1 MNLPDLFPLFDLT
14 QGLPDVAAVGALFPF
29 LGKDR
34 EEKTL
39 SRETLNNINRA
50 VNKFLELRGVENFK
64 VYTIAY
70 DDQPIVLIKAD
81 PQKKLRFSNI
91 IEIQIRKFVRDN
103 LSVEVPAVF
112 WRFKTDYSEV
122 PGPEQADY
130 EFEEQPGYPQDRG
143 NVASAG
149 EATTIAGDAGNEPA
163 ETQEPENHYTS
174 PNQTLSNMQVEEIE
188 LSMGEFDEFLKGASS
203 NEKKDDPA

>member
-1 MNLPDLFPLFDLT
+1 MNLPDFFPLLDLA
-14 QGLPDVAAVGALFPF
+14 QGFPPVAAIGALFPF
-29 LGKDR
+29 LSKDK
-34 EEKTL
+34 EERTL
-39 SRETLNNINRA
+39 SRDTLNAINRA

-70 DDQPIVLIKAD
+70 DDQPIVLIKAE

-103 LSVEVPAVF
+103 LAVEVPAVF

-130 EFEEQPGYPQDRG
+130 EFEDQPAYPQDRSA
-143 NVASAG
+143 ASATDEQPVAAEG
-149 EATTIAGDAGNEPA
+149 GKGAPA
-163 ETQEPENHYTS
+163 EEQENHYLS
-174 PNQTLSNMQVEEIE
+174 PRQTLNDMQVEEID